1 MDAKQVLEQVRSG
14 AISVEDAEQFFRRAP
29 YEELGYAKLD
39 THRKLRSGFGEVVFC
54 SGKADEFLSD
64 KSAMRQTTVQIPTK
78 TTKFGQS
85 LMKLQ
90 EYIPAL

>member
-1 MDAKQVLEQVRSG
+1 
-14 AISVEDAEQFFRRAP
+14 
-29 YEELGYAKLD
+29 
-39 THRKLRSGFGEVVFC
+39 
-54 SGKADEFLSD
+54 
-64 KSAMRQTTVQIPTK
+64 MRQTTVQIPTK